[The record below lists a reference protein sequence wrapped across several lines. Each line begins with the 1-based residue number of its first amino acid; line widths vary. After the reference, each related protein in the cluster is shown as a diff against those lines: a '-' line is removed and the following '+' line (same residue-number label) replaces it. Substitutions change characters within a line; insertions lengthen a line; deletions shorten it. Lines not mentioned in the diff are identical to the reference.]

1 MAWKLVESVVKEPDK
16 FESQPQSFFQSVREG
31 YAKRMI
37 EAPSRFAQIPADQ
50 SRDAV
55 WSDVLK
61 AVETAYAK

>member
-1 MAWKLVESVVKEPDK
+1 
-16 FESQPQSFFQSVREG
+16 VREG
-31 YAKRMI
+31 YAKRML

-61 AVETAYAK
+61 AVEAAYAK